1 MKLVT
6 ILATLAFAFVVQAN
20 ETKPTAAA
28 PATSTTPT
36 AAAPAVTGG
45 AHAGMNA
52 KKKKVAKAGKAA
64 SGEVK
69 KDEKTH

>member
-6 ILATLAFAFVVQAN
+6 ILATLAFAFAAQAN
-20 ETKPTAAA
+20 ETKPATAAPAAGMAAAA
-28 PATSTTPT
+28 PAE
-36 AAAPAVTGG
+36 TGG

-64 SGEVK
+64 GGEVK